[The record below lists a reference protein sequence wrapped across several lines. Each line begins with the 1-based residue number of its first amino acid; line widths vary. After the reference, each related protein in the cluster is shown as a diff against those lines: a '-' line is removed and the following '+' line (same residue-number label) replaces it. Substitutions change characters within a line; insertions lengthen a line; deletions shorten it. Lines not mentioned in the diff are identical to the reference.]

1 MSLRLD
7 TTATDW
13 GLRDTVT
20 STGRSL
26 AKKSSK
32 EKNERDGWLAVPLLF
47 QKSCSSGLE
56 SLDVLSLPAL
66 GSLDHVEL
74 NLLAFL
80 K

>member
-1 MSLRLD
+1 MS
-7 TTATDW
+7 
-13 GLRDTVT
+13 
-20 STGRSL
+20 
-26 AKKSSK
+26 KKSGISTTPK
-32 EKNERDGWLAVPLLF
+32 TKRDGWLAVPLLF

-80 K
+80 Q